1 MQRMQDKEFDQL
13 FRDRFENAEVEPAAG
28 LWNDI
33 VLELEPKRKGGV
45 SFYWLSAAAVTLLVA
60 AVSLLSPKSE
70 TIRLQ
75 APLASIAAKE
85 EQDVPSSDRVSA
97 VRQRAAEPEAK
108 VSRSTPLVIAPR
120 ITEKEMQNNLAALQP
135 REQII
140 HPVVKEPEVRK
151 LPEEAVPASE
161 VMLASA
167 DVATVNPG
175 PDMTMESTPQEHKG
189 IRNVGDLINFVVNK
203 VDKREN
209 KIVQF
214 DTDDD
219 NSSLISLNLGIIKFN
234 KKSNK

>member
-1 MQRMQDKEFDQL
+1 MQDKEFDQL
-13 FRDRFENAEVEPAAG
+13 FRDRFENAEIAPAAG
-28 LWNDI
+28 LWNEI
-33 VLELEPKRKGGV
+33 AQELEPKRRRGI
-45 SFYWLSAAAVTLLVA
+45 SFYWVSAAAVALLVA

-75 APLASIAAKE
+75 APLAGTMFKE
-85 EQDVPSSDRVSA
+85 QIPSSEEVTRSVQQNAIQSVA
-97 VRQRAAEPEAK
+97 GTSV
-108 VSRSTPLVIAPR
+108 STPLVIAPR
-120 ITEKEMQNNLAALQP
+120 VTEKEMQNNLAALQP
-135 REQII
+135 KELFI
-140 HPVVKEPEVRK
+140 HPVSKQAEIKE
-151 LPEEAVPASE
+151 LPEEAMPATE

-167 DVATVNPG
+167 DVVAVPNQDAVT
-175 PDMTMESTPQEHKG
+175 ESAQQEHKG

-219 NSSLISLNLGIIKFN
+219 NSSLISLNLGIIRFN